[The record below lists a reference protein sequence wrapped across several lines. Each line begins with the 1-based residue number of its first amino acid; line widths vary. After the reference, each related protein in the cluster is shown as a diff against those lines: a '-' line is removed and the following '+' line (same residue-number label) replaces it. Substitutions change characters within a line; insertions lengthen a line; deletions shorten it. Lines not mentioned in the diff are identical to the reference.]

1 MRFLLY
7 LLKKGRALVIIS
19 ALLGIASG
27 SANAALISI
36 ISNKISDF
44 QADKPHG
51 FLIFVL
57 VLLAA
62 LVGGILSQILLIH
75 LSQKFKFHLRINLC
89 EQILDL
95 PLLQIEKAGKARLVA
110 TFTEDIPAITSALM
124 EVPALFIN
132 VAITTGCLLYL
143 GFLSPVAFGFLLIFM
158 LFSAA
163 TYSFPEKMAVRYV
176 QRARE
181 AMDAMFTQFTAM
193 MRGSKELKLHYLRKK
208 NFFQDVLYKST
219 EEVRRTGYL
228 HRLIYVILNS
238 WTQMLYFFFIGL
250 LLFIMPLY
258 LTLDLKTITGFALI
272 ALYISGPIGIL
283 LNAAPL
289 FRKAEVAFAKLKG
302 MGLVLMADKKKEP
315 FQEDEP
321 FLRRIA
327 AMEPL
332 RRIEMRGVTHTFY
345 RKDEERHF
353 CLGPVD
359 LEIQAGEVIFLIG
372 GNGSGKTTLAKLL
385 TGLYLPETGE
395 IRLNGEAVAEDGW
408 EHYRQYFS
416 AIFNDFFVFE
426 QFLGL
431 DQKIVEERALLYLK
445 KLHLDHKVSIKDGK
459 LSTTKLSTGQ
469 RKRLALFTAYLEDRQ
484 IYLFD
489 EWAADQD
496 PEFKNVFYRLFLPE
510 LKAKGK
516 TIIVISHDDRYFDM
530 ADRVIKLTEG
540 KLDSSPA
547 PTAVET

>member
-1 MRFLLY
+1 MKFLLY
-7 LLKKGRALVIIS
+7 LMKKGRALVIVS

-27 SANAALISI
+27 SANAALISM

-44 QADKPHG
+44 QADRPHG
-51 FLIFVL
+51 FLVFVL

-62 LVGGILSQILLIH
+62 LLGGILSQILLIH

-95 PLLQIEKAGKARLVA
+95 PLLRIEQTGKARLVA

-132 VAITTGCLLYL
+132 VAITTGCLVYL
-143 GFLSPVAFGFLLIFM
+143 GYLSPLAFSFLLVFL
-158 LFSAA
+158 LFSAI
-163 TYSFPEKMAVRYV
+163 TYSLPEKIAVRYV

-181 AMDAMFTQFTAM
+181 AMDAMFAQFTAM
-193 MRGSKELKLHYLRKK
+193 MSGTKELKLHYLRRKT
-208 NFFQDVLYKST
+208 FFHDVLYKST
-219 EEVRRTGYL
+219 EEVRKTGYL

-238 WTQMLYFFFIGL
+238 WIHMLYFFFIGL
-250 LLFIMPLY
+250 LLFIMPVY

-289 FRKAEVAFAKLKG
+289 FRKAEVAFAKLKS
-302 MGLVLMADKKKEP
+302 MGLVLMADNKLAP
-315 FQEDEP
+315 FEEDEP
-321 FLRRIA
+321 FLKQIGA
-327 AMEPL
+327 LDPL
-332 RRIEMRGVTHTFY
+332 QRIELKGVTHTFY
-345 RKDEERHF
+345 REAEETYF
-353 CLGPVD
+353 SLGPVD
-359 LEIQAGEVIFLIG
+359 LTIHRGELIFLIG

-385 TGLYLPETGE
+385 TGLFLPESGE
-395 IRLNGEAVAEDGW
+395 IHLNGTPVSEDGW
-408 EHYRQYFS
+408 EYYRQYFS

-431 DQKIVEERALLYLK
+431 DQKIVEERALMYLK
-445 KLHLDHKVSIKDGK
+445 KFHLDHKVSIKDGK

-496 PEFKNVFYRLFLPE
+496 PEFKNVFYRLLLPE
-510 LKAKGK
+510 LKARGK
-516 TIIVISHDDRYFDM
+516 TVIVISHDDRYFDL
-530 ADRVIKLTEG
+530 ADRIVKLTEG
-540 KLDSSPA
+540 KLDAILKPSA
-547 PTAVET
+547 LET